1 MPSSQSTAA
10 ATAKQ
15 TYYRGTAS
23 PREKAIDYQ
32 HLQEYWKEPYT
43 IDDEDLTFDG
53 KPLNMLYEENRHHA
67 EHLVMAESGEDRY
80 DAATTTIE
88 STAQHDLTPSPLR
101 HP

>member
-67 EHLVMAESGEDRY
+67 EHLVMAESSRGR
-80 DAATTTIE
+80 
-88 STAQHDLTPSPLR
+88 SRQSKK
-101 HP
+101 